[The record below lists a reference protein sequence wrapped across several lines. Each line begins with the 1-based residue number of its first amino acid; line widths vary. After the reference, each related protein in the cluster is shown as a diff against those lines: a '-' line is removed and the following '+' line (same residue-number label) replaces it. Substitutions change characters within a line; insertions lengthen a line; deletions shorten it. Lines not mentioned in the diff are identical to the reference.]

1 MTFRASHDPPRLPR
15 PLRGV
20 IFDLDGTLVEHAI
33 DFADMR
39 RRIYEVVDADPFG
52 KCLDRDCCV
61 LSLADQLSP
70 RGHDECRRI
79 FDDIARRAM
88 EDMTPM
94 EGGIELVRYLRYDL
108 GLECAIFTKNR
119 EGNARI
125 VGDAY
130 EGAIV
135 EEDVVGDDI
144 RPLFHPI
151 IGRDTTA
158 AGCTTRSSSGDSRIR
173 NKPHPD
179 AILRICDIWECD
191 PSEVIMVGDNA
202 HEDVVSANR
211 AGCGMSVLLTRGP
224 GGTSLDTNSGN
235 VPGDTEAEVQE
246 RTPSIVVD
254 SLCELRSLLASLV
267 TETECERPSPIGGSG
282 R

>member
-1 MTFRASHDPPRLPR
+1 M
-15 PLRGV
+15 
-20 IFDLDGTLVEHAI
+20 
-33 DFADMR
+33 
-39 RRIYEVVDADPFG
+39 VDADPLG
-52 KCLDRDCCV
+52 KYLDRDCV

-70 RGHDECRRI
+70 YGRDECRRI

-94 EGGIELVRYLRYDL
+94 GGGFELVRYLRYDL

-125 VGDAY
+125 VGGAY

-135 EEDVVGDDI
+135 EDGVGDDI
-144 RPLFHPI
+144 RPLFYPI
-151 IGRDTTA
+151 IGRDSTA
-158 AGCTTRSSSGDSRIR
+158 GGMMHGSGDSRIR

-179 AILRICDIWECD
+179 AILRICDIWGCD
-191 PSEVIMVGDNA
+191 PSEVIMMGDNA

-246 RTPSIVVD
+246 RTPSIAVE
-254 SLCELRSLLASLV
+254 SLCKLRSLLATL
-267 TETECERPSPIGGSG
+267 TTKEECERPSPIGGSG